1 MQGTACGLLI
11 TSRGGGAVS
20 SQHHRHKA
28 GLILQEG
35 CSPWGDLEPGHLPP
49 VPLSAPRPPQESRDW
64 PSRPLGIPTRS
75 QETIHTSPK
84 VGQGPGKPCKTLTPM
99 RRVTR
104 KLTHPPQT
112 ASCSHS
118 DTPAAPQRATAASVG
133 ANWSCCPE
141 PRPLFQEANG
151 SGLSMPGNSLT
162 CARGTRMHIRRQRRQ
177 LCPARAA
184 RLSAKRLHRPTA
196 GPPQGPQS
204 QPRLFQAQDGPT
216 QERLTLQGSVSQLWH
231 RRAGRMAVEKGTL
244 LNSRKSL
251 TALSAFWHT

>member
-35 CSPWGDLEPGHLPP
+35 RSPWGDLEPGHLPP

-84 VGQGPGKPCKTLTPM
+84 VGRGPGKPCKTLTPM

-133 ANWSCCPE
+133 ANGSCCPE
-141 PRPLFQEANG
+141 PRPLSRRPMGAGFQ
-151 SGLSMPGNSLT
+151 
-162 CARGTRMHIRRQRRQ
+162 CRGTASRAHG
-177 LCPARAA
+177 ARACAYAVSAGSSAPHAPPGCLQSACTNQRA
-184 RLSAKRLHRPTA
+184 R
-196 GPPQGPQS
+196 PPQGPQS